1 MCLPTAGAVGQ
12 PCSWDRLV
20 SGTEALRVVVG
31 LTVTDLKEESPF
43 FFLKVKMLAFQSCLT
58 LCGPMECSPPC
69 SSVLGDSPG
78 KNIGVGCHA
87 LLQGIFLTW
96 RSNPCLLGLK
106 HWQTGS
112 LPLAPP
118 GKPPP
123 PIDHCFMVTVEKAFS
138 AVLSVS
144 QKWAL

>member
-1 MCLPTAGAVGQ
+1 MSPYSRCCGSALLLGQAGEWNGSSQGGSRAD
-12 PCSWDRLV
+12 SHRL
-20 SGTEALRVVVG
+20 ERR
-31 LTVTDLKEESPF
+31 KPF
-43 FFLKVKMLAFQSCLT
+43 FFLKVKMLAFQSFLT